1 MRSNIMKNIVKIV
14 SIITILGVAI
24 YPQAT
29 FAQDNPS
36 TEEKPKNSPEKV
48 NETPATQT
56 AQPGEIFTP
65 KNTDPFSNN
74 NEGSGNVLNLI
85 NQIQLGG
92 GKDFNTQEQNENI
105 TNEAQKFRE
114 LQLQRI
120 REKNTQNNNSI
131 PLNILNQN

>member
-1 MRSNIMKNIVKIV
+1 MKNIVKIL

-29 FAQDNPS
+29 YAQNNPS

-56 AQPGEIFTP
+56 AQPGDIFTP
-65 KNTDPFSNN
+65 KNTDPFNN
-74 NEGSGNVLNLI
+74 NSEGSANVLNLI

-92 GKDFNTQEQNENI
+92 GKDLNQYTQEQNENI
-105 TNEAQKFRE
+105 TNEAEKVNKLR
-114 LQLQRI
+114 LQRI